1 MIDWTRAEIT
11 VFKKLNTPAKIQDY
25 LNALP
30 FNFEEGAATLASPRR
45 VLATRRAHCLEGA
58 LFAGAVLSYHGYK
71 PLLLD
76 LRSSKKDFDH
86 VVALFQKNGKWG
98 AISKTNHTVLRYRE
112 PVYKNIRELAM
123 SYFHEYFLHDGTK
136 TLESFSTKPFD
147 LSKYGKAWI
156 TTNEDLWEIGADI
169 DDAPHTNILDKK
181 ERKNLRKA
189 DKIEIEAGKITEW
202 RKAKK
207 VL

>member
-1 MIDWTRAEIT
+1 MIDWSKSEIT
-11 VFKKLNTPAKIQDY
+11 IFKKLDTPAKIQNY

-30 FNFEEGAATLASPRR
+30 FNFEVGGATLASPRR

-58 LFAGAVLSYHGYK
+58 LFAATALAYHGEK

-86 VVALFQKNGKWG
+86 VVALFQKNRKWG
-98 AISKTNHTVLRYRE
+98 AISKTNHAVLRYRE

-136 TLESFSTKPFD
+136 TLESFSTKPFN
-147 LSKYGKAWI
+147 LSKYGKSWM
-156 TTNEDLWEIGADI
+156 TTSEDLWQIGADI
-169 DDAPHTNILDKK
+169 DDAPHTNILEKN
-181 ERKNLRKA
+181 EIKNLRKA

-202 RKAKK
+202 PSGRQK
-207 VL
+207 